1 MKQCATIK
9 WKICLARWRIRS
21 EINDDICKNTEKKPL
36 VQSEDTV
43 RHSTLNNYYLL
54 SLKKISN
61 HITLCRIGK
70 L

>member
-1 MKQCATIK
+1 MIYV
-9 WKICLARWRIRS
+9 
-21 EINDDICKNTEKKPL
+21 CKNTEKKPL